1 MGVLWQLVV
10 SRRYGRSKC
19 APEKE
24 RERLDEETPASQGKI
39 HVDFSTWNAMW
50 SCFVAE
56 VWFLFLFAIEGCR
69 PAQVPRSCGRGGYA
83 RGVRWL

>member
-24 RERLDEETPASQGKI
+24 RERLGEENSRFAGENPRGFLHVERF

-56 VWFLFLFAIEGCR
+56 VWFLFLFHS
-69 PAQVPRSCGRGGYA
+69 SCSRVY
-83 RGVRWL
+83 